1 MVGPVVNFRKSNS
14 TPDRARLSTHGTDL
28 FSDQVRL
35 DDFRKG
41 ESRIAVLVA
50 VSQVENYDLPCGASH
65 KKPPRLGTQGD
76 LSNGHAGG
84 VIHVWSLTHFPLFTF
99 LDFHRWQVN
108 YNSLQGKAFLSLPF
122 YQYKQVKLGFTRACR
137 GKKGLGKNLVKN
149 G

>member
-1 MVGPVVNFRKSNS
+1 MALTFSVTKSALTTS
-14 TPDRARLSTHGTDL
+14 GRARAESLSWLPSAKSKTMTCPAVPPTKSLPDSGHSVT
-28 FSDQVRL
+28 
-35 DDFRKG
+35 FRM
-41 ESRIAVLVA
+41 AML
-50 VSQVENYDLPCGASH
+50 
-65 KKPPRLGTQGD
+65 
-76 LSNGHAGG
+76 G